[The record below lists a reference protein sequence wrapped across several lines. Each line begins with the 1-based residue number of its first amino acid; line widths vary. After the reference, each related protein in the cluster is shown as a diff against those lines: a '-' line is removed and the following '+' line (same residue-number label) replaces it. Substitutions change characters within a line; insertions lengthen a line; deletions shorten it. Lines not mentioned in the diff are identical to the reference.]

1 MSFFAKSTKQLGSP
15 GRQPN
20 HTEFKYNEGQEE
32 PILSDKKIYK
42 KSKINKSNISHE
54 IEEEKKEDEMEEK
67 KEEDTKEQRLNKQK
81 ALEEA
86 IRKDIE
92 KRKMQKNGQNAIK

>member
-1 MSFFAKSTKQLGSP
+1 
-15 GRQPN
+15 
-20 HTEFKYNEGQEE
+20 
-32 PILSDKKIYK
+32 
-42 KSKINKSNISHE
+42 
-54 IEEEKKEDEMEEK
+54 MEEK